1 LFFKKYEFNITLIPT
16 IAFIVACICF
26 ILLGF
31 WQLDRASEKNS
42 KNSNYT
48 LRQADNLID
57 LNKAVSI
64 DNAESILW
72 RKTKVNGS
80 FLNKKS
86 IILDNQILN
95 KIAGFNVL
103 TPFKVKDS
111 QYTVLVNRGWQPN
124 LARRDLIPNIKSLEG
139 DIIINGH
146 IAKFPTSGISLGQEN
161 IETLNS
167 SVFRMQKLE
176 IVELRNF
183 LTFNL
188 LPYMIYLDPLLDN
201 TSYNTFK
208 LPAPGSEKN
217 YGYAFQWFAFA
228 FTLLII
234 FIKIGVRRKK
244 NAIKSKK

>member
-1 LFFKKYEFNITLIPT
+1 MLFKKYEFNITLIPT
-16 IAFIVACICF
+16 ISFIVACICF

-31 WQLDRASEKNS
+31 WQLDRANEKNS

-48 LRQADNLID
+48 LRQADNSID
-57 LNKAVSI
+57 LNKELSI
-64 DNAESILW
+64 ENEETLLW
-72 RKTKVNGS
+72 RRTIVNGS

-95 KIAGFNVL
+95 KIAGFNIL
-103 TPFKVKDS
+103 TPFQIKDS
-111 QYTVLVNRGWQPN
+111 QYIVLINRGWQPN
-124 LARRDLIPNIKSLEG
+124 LARRDLIPNIQSIEG
-139 DIIINGH
+139 DVVIKGH

-176 IVELRNF
+176 IDELRHF

-188 LPYMIYLDPLLDN
+188 LPYMIYLDPLIDKGN
-201 TSYNTFK
+201 YSTFK

-234 FIKIGVRRKK
+234 FIKIGVRRK
-244 NAIKSKK
+244 NVIKSKK

>member
-1 LFFKKYEFNITLIPT
+1 MLFKKYEFNITLIPT
-16 IAFIVACICF
+16 ISFIVACICF

-31 WQLDRASEKNS
+31 WQLDRANEKNS

-48 LRQADNLID
+48 LRQADNSID
-57 LNKAVSI
+57 LNKELSI
-64 DNAESILW
+64 ENEETLLW
-72 RKTKVNGS
+72 RRTIVNGS

-103 TPFKVKDS
+103 TPYQIKDS
-111 QYTVLVNRGWQPN
+111 QYIVLINRGWQPN
-124 LARRDLIPNIKSLEG
+124 LARRDLIPNIKSIEG
-139 DIIINGH
+139 DVIINGH
-146 IAKFPTSGISLGQEN
+146 IAKFPTGGISLGQEN

-176 IVELRNF
+176 IDELRHF

-188 LPYMIYLDPLLDN
+188 LPYMIYLDPLIDKGN
-201 TSYNTFK
+201 YSTFK

-234 FIKIGVRRKK
+234 FIKIGVRRK
-244 NAIKSKK
+244 NVIKSKK

>member
-1 LFFKKYEFNITLIPT
+1 MFFKKYEFNITLIPT
-16 IAFIVACICF
+16 ISFIVACICF

-31 WQLDRASEKNS
+31 WQLDRANEKNS

-48 LRQADNLID
+48 LRQADNSID
-57 LNKAVSI
+57 LNKELSI
-64 DNAESILW
+64 ENEETLLW
-72 RKTKVNGS
+72 RRTIVNGS

-103 TPFKVKDS
+103 TPYQIKDS
-111 QYTVLVNRGWQPN
+111 QYIVLINRGWQPN
-124 LARRDLIPNIKSLEG
+124 LARRDLIPNIQSIEG
-139 DIIINGH
+139 DVVIKGH

-176 IVELRNF
+176 IDELRHF

-188 LPYMIYLDPLLDN
+188 LPYMIYLDPLIDKGN
-201 TSYNTFK
+201 YSTFK

-234 FIKIGVRRKK
+234 FIKIGVRRK
-244 NAIKSKK
+244 NVIKSKK

>member
-1 LFFKKYEFNITLIPT
+1 MFKKYEFNITLIPT
-16 IAFIVACICF
+16 ISFIVACICF

-31 WQLDRASEKNS
+31 WQLDRANEKNS

-48 LRQADNLID
+48 LRQADNSID
-57 LNKAVSI
+57 LNKELSI
-64 DNAESILW
+64 ENEESLLW
-72 RKTKVNGS
+72 RRTKVNGS

-103 TPFKVKDS
+103 TPFQVKNS
-111 QYTVLVNRGWQPN
+111 QYIVLINRGWQPN
-124 LARRDLIPNIKSLEG
+124 LTRRDLIPNIQSIEG
-139 DIIINGH
+139 DIVIKGH
-146 IAKFPTSGISLGQEN
+146 IAKFPTGGISLGHEN

-176 IVELRNF
+176 IDELRHF

-188 LPYMIYLDPLLDN
+188 LPYMIYLDPLIDKGN
-201 TSYNTFK
+201 YSTFK

-234 FIKIGVRRKK
+234 FIKIGVRRK
-244 NAIKSKK
+244 NVIKSKK